1 MSSEDFLF
9 RSTDTVGA
17 IEAENDKQFL
27 EECFLDTGF
36 LEILEDSDDY
46 RSILIG
52 RTGAGKS
59 ALLSRLTNNCENAI
73 SINPHE
79 LALTHIANSSAVKFF
94 ADLGVNLT
102 PFFKFLWRHV
112 FAIELIRLHA
122 RLDGQGQ
129 PQDLSSLIYNIL
141 PKDKKHDKAIN
152 YLKEHGGSF
161 WKETEERVKEITRK
175 LDERASESIGINL
188 ADKAK
193 VDGSQALQLSEEE
206 KREVIYKGQ
215 EVINGAQVKDL
226 STIIKLLSD
235 IFSRNKQKRYH
246 IIIDRLD
253 EDWVDTPLRVKLIR
267 ALIENSRDFQAVPNV
282 KIVMA
287 LRSDLVDRVYRLTRD
302 EGFQEEK
309 YRACNLAL
317 TWSRESMIKM
327 LDRRIGALV
336 RRRYTTKE
344 VGYADILDPNS
355 NCQRLTG
362 TTMSSIDYMI
372 ERTLNRPRDLISFFN
387 DCIRL
392 SDGRPVIDF
401 EVIQRAES
409 TYSKERLRALFDEW
423 RGTYP
428 SLEDISGL
436 LRKKP
441 SIVAIKSLG
450 DNDVQNILAKVYQS
464 PESGISP
471 LDRQIAQALYE
482 TQITEEEA
490 RSRICYILY
499 LTGLAGLRV
508 SLHDEAIWAHQS
520 PDLIT
525 EADVHDYDYL
535 EVQPTFRKALLVQE
549 YEAT

>member
-36 LEILEDSDDY
+36 LEILKDADDH

-59 ALLSRLTNNCENAI
+59 ALLSKLANESENAI

-79 LALTHIANSSAVKFF
+79 LALTHIANSNAVRFF
-94 ADLGVNLT
+94 SDLGVNLT

-112 FAIELIRLHA
+112 FAIELIRLHS

-129 PQDLSSLIYNIL
+129 PQDLSSLIVNML
-141 PKDKKHDKAIN
+141 PRDRKHDKAIN

-175 LDERASESIGINL
+175 LDERASESIGVNFVE
-188 ADKAK
+188 DAK
-193 VDGSQALQLSEEE
+193 FDGSRTSQLSEEE
-206 KREVIYKGQ
+206 KREFIYKGQ
-215 EVINGAQVKDL
+215 EVINGSQVKDL

-246 IIIDRLD
+246 VIIDRLD
-253 EDWVDTPLRVKLIR
+253 EDWADTPLRVKLIR
-267 ALIENSRDFQAVPNV
+267 ALIENSKDFQEVPNV
-282 KIVMA
+282 KIVIA

-309 YRACNLAL
+309 YRACNLSL
-317 TWSRESMIKM
+317 IWNKESMIRM
-327 LDRRIGALV
+327 LDGRISALV
-336 RRRYTTKE
+336 RRRYTTKD
-344 VGYADILDPNS
+344 VCCVDILDPDL
-355 NCQRLTG
+355 NCQKTLG
-362 TTMSSIDYMI
+362 TDESAIDYMI
-372 ERTLNRPRDLISFFN
+372 DRTLYRPRDLISFFN
-387 DCIRL
+387 DCIQL

-401 EVIQRAES
+401 EVITGAEAR
-409 TYSKERLRALFDEW
+409 YSKERLKALFDEW

-428 SLEDISGL
+428 SLETISSL
-436 LRKKP
+436 LRKKA
-441 SIVAIKSLG
+441 SVVEISSFSDEDI
-450 DNDVQNILAKVYQS
+450 QNILAQIYQS
-464 PESGISP
+464 PEAGVSP
-471 LDRQIAQALYE
+471 LDRQIAQSLFE

-499 LTGLAGLRV
+499 ITGLAGLKV
-508 SLHDEAIWAHQS
+508 SLADKAIWAHQS
-520 PDLIT
+520 PDFIT
-525 EADVHDYDYL
+525 ETDVSEYEYL
-535 EVQPTFRKALLVQE
+535 EVQPTFRRALYVQ
-549 YEAT
+549 

>member
-1 MSSEDFLF
+1 MSPEDFLF

-36 LEILEDSDDY
+36 LGILEDANDY

-59 ALLSRLTNNCENAI
+59 ALLSKLADNCENAI

-79 LALTHIANSSAVKFF
+79 LALAHIANSNAVKFF
-94 ADLGVNLT
+94 SDLGVNLT
-102 PFFKFLWRHV
+102 PFFKFQWRHV
-112 FAIELIRLHA
+112 FAIELIRLHS
-122 RLDGQGQ
+122 RLDGQGH
-129 PQDLSSLIYNIL
+129 PQDLSSLIANIL

-175 LDERASESIGINL
+175 LDERASESIGIKLFDN
-188 ADKAK
+188 AK
-193 VDGSQALQLSEEE
+193 FDGNQASQLSEEE

-246 IIIDRLD
+246 VIIDRLD

-282 KIVMA
+282 KIVIA

-309 YRACNLAL
+309 YRACNLSL
-317 TWSRESMIKM
+317 TWSQESMIKM

-344 VGYADILDPNS
+344 VGYADILDPDL
-355 NCQRLTG
+355 NCQKSTG
-362 TTMSSIDYMI
+362 TDVSAIAYMI
-372 ERTLNRPRDLISFFN
+372 ERTLDRPRDLISFFN
-387 DCIRL
+387 DCIQL

-401 EVIQRAES
+401 EVISRAEPR
-409 TYSKERLRALFDEW
+409 YSKERLKALFDEW

-428 SLEDISGL
+428 SLDVLSGL
-436 LRKKP
+436 LRKRP
-441 SIVAIKSLG
+441 SVVPINSIG
-450 DNDVQNILAKVYQS
+450 NEDVQNVLALVYQA

-471 LDRQIAQALYE
+471 LDRQIAQSLFE

-508 SLHDEAIWAHQS
+508 SLADKTTWAHQS
-520 PDLIT
+520 PDFIA
-525 EADVHDYDYL
+525 EADVHEYEYL
-535 EVQPTFRKALLVQE
+535 EVQPTFRKALFVQ
-549 YEAT
+549 

>member
-27 EECFLDTGF
+27 EECFVDTGF
-36 LEILEDSDDY
+36 LEILEDTGDY

-59 ALLSRLTNNCENAI
+59 ALLSKLSDNCENAI

-79 LALTHIANSSAVKFF
+79 LALTHIANSSAVRFF
-94 ADLGVNLT
+94 SDLGVNMT
-102 PFFKFLWRHV
+102 PFFKFMWRHV
-112 FAIELIRLHA
+112 FAIELIRLHS

-129 PQDLSSLIYNIL
+129 PQDLSSLIANML
-141 PKDKKHDKAIN
+141 SRDKKYDKAIS
-152 YLKEHGGSF
+152 YLKEYGGSF

-188 ADKAK
+188 VENAKADISRA
-193 VDGSQALQLSEEE
+193 SQLSEEE

-235 IFSRNKQKRYH
+235 IFSRNRQKRYH

-253 EDWVDTPLRVKLIR
+253 EDWIDTPLRVKLIR

-282 KIVMA
+282 KIVIA

-317 TWSRESMIKM
+317 TWRKESMIKM
-327 LDRRIGALV
+327 LDRRISALV

-344 VGYADILDPNS
+344 VGYADILDPGM
-355 NCQRLTG
+355 NCQKIT
-362 TTMSSIDYMI
+362 SSTASAIDYMI
-372 ERTLNRPRDLISFFN
+372 ERTLDRPRDLISFFN
-387 DCIRL
+387 DCIQL
-392 SDGRPVIDF
+392 SEGQPVIDF
-401 EVIQRAES
+401 EVITRAEPR
-409 TYSKERLRALFDEW
+409 YSKERLKALFDEW

-428 SLEDISGL
+428 SLEEISGL
-436 LRKKP
+436 LRKKS
-441 SIVAIKSLG
+441 SIIEIKSIH
-450 DNDVQNILAKVYQS
+450 DEDIQNTLARVYQV
-464 PESGISP
+464 PETVAAP
-471 LDRQIAQALYE
+471 LDRQIAQALFDD
-482 TQITEEEA
+482 QITEEEA
-490 RSRICYILY
+490 RNRICYILY
-499 LTGLAGLRV
+499 LTGLAGLRA
-508 SLHDEAIWAHQS
+508 SLPDEAVWSHQL
-520 PDLIT
+520 PDFIYETDLH
-525 EADVHDYDYL
+525 EYEYL
-535 EVQPTFRKALLVQE
+535 EVQPTFRKALFVQ
-549 YEAT
+549 

>member
-17 IEAENDKQFL
+17 IEAENDKQYL

-36 LEILEDSDDY
+36 LDILEDADDH

-59 ALLSRLTNNCENAI
+59 ALLSRLADESENAI

-79 LALTHIANSSAVKFF
+79 LALTHIANSNAVRFF
-94 ADLGVNLT
+94 SDLGVNLT

-112 FAIELIRLHA
+112 FAIELIRLHS

-129 PQDLSSLIYNIL
+129 PQDLSSLIASIL
-141 PKDKKHDKAIN
+141 PRDRKHDKAIS

-175 LDERASESIGINL
+175 LDERAFESIGVNL
-188 ADKAK
+188 VENAK
-193 VDGSQALQLSEEE
+193 FDGNRTSHLSEEE
-206 KREVIYKGQ
+206 KREFIYKGQ

-267 ALIENSRDFQAVPNV
+267 ALIENSRDFQEVPNV
-282 KIVMA
+282 KIVIA

-317 TWSRESMIKM
+317 IWSKESMIKM
-327 LDRRIGALV
+327 LDRRISALV

-344 VGYADILDPNS
+344 VSCNDILDPDL
-355 NCQRLTG
+355 NCQKTLG
-362 TTMSSIDYMI
+362 TDESAIDYMI
-372 ERTLNRPRDLISFFN
+372 ERTLDRPRDLISFFN
-387 DCIRL
+387 DCIQL

-401 EVIQRAES
+401 EVIIKAEPR
-409 TYSKERLRALFDEW
+409 YSPARLKALFDEW

-428 SLEDISGL
+428 SLETISGL
-436 LRKKP
+436 LRKRP
-441 SIVAIKSLG
+441 SLIEFKSIS
-450 DNDVQNILAKVYQS
+450 DTDVQDVLTKVYIA

-471 LDRQIAQALYE
+471 LDRQIAQALFE
-482 TQITEEEA
+482 TQIKEEEA
-490 RSRICYILY
+490 RNRICYILY
-499 LTGLAGLRV
+499 LTGLAGFRV
-508 SLHDEAIWAHQS
+508 SRADNTIWAHQL
-520 PDLIT
+520 PDFIT
-525 EADVHDYDYL
+525 ETDVHEYEYL
-535 EVQPTFRKALLVQE
+535 EVQSTFRRALFVQ
-549 YEAT
+549 